1 MKKRGVD
8 FLYPIWHLIERR
20 TNGIG
25 LAPKDV
31 NVFYTTY
38 VNDYKR
44 SLQQNEVSIRE
55 AVNAKLTPGTLLFDK
70 FNILWYKC

>member
-1 MKKRGVD
+1 MEKRGVD

-25 LAPKDV
+25 LATNDV

-44 SLQQNEVSIRE
+44 PLQQNEVSIKE
-55 AVNAKLTPGTLLFDK
+55 AVNAKLTPGKL
-70 FNILWYKC
+70 ILNFRF